1 MLTIIPTDLYY
12 AELLGDWDVDHDT
25 YSLSAPLA
33 VRGRGRYGE
42 PFDDSPEYQPEL
54 FVGRLA
60 VSTQPEI
67 ETWFEKL
74 LLYCDNPNNGDFD
87 YLYDVLLTQED
98 QMQWEYSPGNSEAEQ
113 IRNILEVYN
122 FTCDIVEEDIKCGTP
137 SYPLGPD
144 VVSKIDEGFG
154 LICFHNHGAPR
165 WISVSTGI
173 GTTACAYTLEPWRG
187 LWESWYNPPDQGAIS
202 YLSNTHKYYV
212 IYTEACDVAAFDYNR
227 NPKPDKVT
235 SINRTFMEAFME
247 EESKGSAAFAGNTR
261 YGWVG
266 PSFDLEMS
274 FFNFLLSNN
283 LYNGEPCRKFGV
295 AEAAS
300 KAAFYSHYLKY
311 SHNLFGDPE
320 MDVWQDT
327 PSEFTSVSITDNTT
341 SITVNAGVSGSDIC
355 VSSGNDGASYWLS
368 VSDVSSYTFTTSV
381 RPLYITVTKHNYIPY
396 TAVTG
401 GNFTSDET
409 WFGNLHLLGTVT
421 VSGHG
426 SLTLLPGTRVQMD
439 GYYTIA
445 TYDNACLIAEG
456 TEADPILFT
465 STSGTTPQS
474 WNRLYLRTDNNSLKW
489 CEIEYSDWG
498 IHAIGYPSSGN
509 VFENCTLHDN
519 DQGVRIEQNTCD
531 VINCDIYDNRHNVV
545 TINNPQVNISGTHIT
560 DGGRDGIYS
569 ASGNLLNLYG
579 NVIENNGTGGT
590 NTRNGLRTGYGDVVY
605 VGKISYPNWQGYN
618 TIRNNYQ
625 NEIYAS
631 SGLGG
636 IQVFFS
642 SVHDNSGYKIYN
654 SSVNNPSI
662 QSFFSWWGEFPPNSN
677 QFYGNVS
684 ITDELEF
691 QPAWEGQT
699 FSGQQF
705 SKSGVLPAEVMT
717 PQEQITLLKQ
727 MILDE
732 TEAGQADS
740 ALTALFNIIRT
751 DFVTNAYHERDGFF
765 QYLSSIYNSED
776 MSSIGE
782 RALKYMILWK
792 TLEGDISEAVRLSE
806 IALEGF
812 DQENRQEIMA
822 NLSML
827 YAYSA
832 QFDKA
837 EEMVARY
844 EKQYGHDTSGIEFL
858 VTAIADYKTMYLE
871 EQKLYKDGIAPDSH
885 PKDSQLPEEFALWP
899 NYPNPFNPS
908 TTIRYSLPEAG
919 HVSLYIYDITGR
931 LVEQLVNQHIP
942 AGYHTVTWDASSYS
956 SGVYIARL
964 KAGSSIKTQKMV
976 LMK

>member
-1 MLTIIPTDLYY
+1 
-12 AELLGDWDVDHDT
+12 
-25 YSLSAPLA
+25 
-33 VRGRGRYGE
+33 
-42 PFDDSPEYQPEL
+42 
-54 FVGRLA
+54 
-60 VSTQPEI
+60 
-67 ETWFEKL
+67 
-74 LLYCDNPNNGDFD
+74 
-87 YLYDVLLTQED
+87 
-98 QMQWEYSPGNSEAEQ
+98 
-113 IRNILEVYN
+113 
-122 FTCDIVEEDIKCGTP
+122 
-137 SYPLGPD
+137 
-144 VVSKIDEGFG
+144 
-154 LICFHNHGAPR
+154 
-165 WISVSTGI
+165 
-173 GTTACAYTLEPWRG
+173 
-187 LWESWYNPPDQGAIS
+187 
-202 YLSNTHKYYV
+202 
-212 IYTEACDVAAFDYNR
+212 
-227 NPKPDKVT
+227 
-235 SINRTFMEAFME
+235 
-247 EESKGSAAFAGNTR
+247 
-261 YGWVG
+261 
-266 PSFDLEMS
+266 
-274 FFNFLLSNN
+274 
-283 LYNGEPCRKFGV
+283 
-295 AEAAS
+295 
-300 KAAFYSHYLKY
+300 
-311 SHNLFGDPE
+311 
-320 MDVWQDT
+320 
-327 PSEFTSVSITDNTT
+327 
-341 SITVNAGVSGSDIC
+341 
-355 VSSGNDGASYWLS
+355 
-368 VSDVSSYTFTTSV
+368 
-381 RPLYITVTKHNYIPY
+381 
-396 TAVTG
+396 
-401 GNFTSDET
+401 
-409 WFGNLHLLGTVT
+409 
-421 VSGHG
+421 
-426 SLTLLPGTRVQMD
+426 
-439 GYYTIA
+439 
-445 TYDNACLIAEG
+445 
-456 TEADPILFT
+456 
-465 STSGTTPQS
+465 
-474 WNRLYLRTDNNSLKW
+474 
-489 CEIEYSDWG
+489 
-498 IHAIGYPSSGN
+498 
-509 VFENCTLHDN
+509 
-519 DQGVRIEQNTCD
+519 
-531 VINCDIYDNRHNVV
+531 
-545 TINNPQVNISGTHIT
+545 
-560 DGGRDGIYS
+560 
-569 ASGNLLNLYG
+569 
-579 NVIENNGTGGT
+579 
-590 NTRNGLRTGYGDVVY
+590 VY